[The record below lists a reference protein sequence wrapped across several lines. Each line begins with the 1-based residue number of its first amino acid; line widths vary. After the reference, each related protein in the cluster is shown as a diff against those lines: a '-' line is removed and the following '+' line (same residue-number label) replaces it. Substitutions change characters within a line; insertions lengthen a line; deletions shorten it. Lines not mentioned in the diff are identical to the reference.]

1 MQQDIRKT
9 VYEFLVQYID
19 ANGYPPSIREI
30 AKGCFSSPM
39 TVSST
44 LGILEAQ
51 GKITRTAGK
60 ARSICIVRET
70 QA

>member
-9 VYEFLVQYID
+9 IYEFLIQYID
-19 ANGYPPSIREI
+19 TNRYPPSIREI
-30 AKGCFSSPM
+30 AEGCFSSPM

-51 GKITRTAGK
+51 GKITRTTGK
-60 ARSICIVRET
+60 ARSIRIVRES
-70 QA
+70 

>member
-9 VYEFLVQYID
+9 IYEFLIQYID
-19 ANGYPPSIREI
+19 ANGYPPSIREK
-30 AKGCFSSPM
+30 AVGCFVSPM

-60 ARSICIVRET
+60 ARSIRIVRRD
-70 QA
+70 